1 MGEGTPAA
9 EVSNVPTE
17 ASQTAE
23 VSQSA
28 EGSQSAEVSQLADVP
43 QLAEVPQSAEV
54 SNGEARNIT
63 SIYLCWGLILDL
75 GNTGG
80 RDYTYEQTSPDIAT
94 PTGV

>member
-1 MGEGTPAA
+1 MEEMGEGTPTAA

-17 ASQTAE
+17 AFQTAE

-28 EGSQSAEVSQLADVP
+28 KGSQSAEVSQLAEVP
-43 QLAEVPQSAEV
+43 QLAEV

>member
-1 MGEGTPAA
+1 MEEMGEGTPAA

-28 EGSQSAEVSQLADVP
+28 EGSQSAEVSQLAEVP
-43 QLAEVPQSAEV
+43 QLAEV

-80 RDYTYEQTSPDIAT
+80 RDYTYEQTSPDIAM

>member
-28 EGSQSAEVSQLADVP
+28 EGSQSAEVSQLA
-43 QLAEVPQSAEV
+43 EVPQSAEV

-63 SIYLCWGLILDL
+63 SIYLYWGLILDL

>member
-28 EGSQSAEVSQLADVP
+28 EGSQSAEVSQLA
-43 QLAEVPQSAEV
+43 EVPQSAEV

-80 RDYTYEQTSPDIAT
+80 RYYTYEQTSPDIAT

>member
-28 EGSQSAEVSQLADVP
+28 EGSQSAEVS

>member
-1 MGEGTPAA
+1 MGLKQCGLMRIVWVLLTLICEILTPLPVLREHPPVEEMGEGTPAA

-28 EGSQSAEVSQLADVP
+28 KVPQLAEVS

-54 SNGEARNIT
+54 SNGVARNIT
-63 SIYLCWGLILDL
+63 SI
-75 GNTGG
+75 
-80 RDYTYEQTSPDIAT
+80 
-94 PTGV
+94 